1 MTAAVKDVVVLLPG
15 IAGSVLQKDGKD
27 VWAPTPGAVLRGLL
41 SLAGSLRRL
50 ELVDDDPEADSLG
63 DGVSAPRLV
72 GAAHLVPGLWKID
85 VYSGLERFL
94 VAGLGLVPGENYFP
108 FPYDWRRDNRASARL
123 LQRRAEGWLQDW
135 RRSSGADDA
144 RLVLVGHSMGGLVS
158 RYYVEALGGWQH
170 TRAVVTYGTP
180 FYGSLNAV
188 DYLVNGFRKGVG
200 PLKADL
206 TPMLRSLTS
215 VHQLVPSYRCV
226 QVDGAE
232 AVTPADAGLPGW
244 QPAWSQHVVEFQRE
258 MDEAAARNAQDPA
271 YGTRYHPVV
280 GRDQPTMQ
288 SAHLRDGTVR
298 VVRDRGG
305 QDESGDG
312 TVPLLSAALSGT
324 QDARSFAPDQH
335 ARLQCSVPLQTH
347 LKGVLLGLGAPG
359 IESLRAVDAWFG
371 LDVDDVYLPDE
382 PVQVEVE
389 ARSGLDPALLPQVPA
404 RLSVV
409 DQATGEP
416 VLQQDLSL
424 AREAVRLDLGPL
436 PPSSYLLTVE
446 GREQDGGHGGATGE
460 AAPVSDVFTVAG
472 VEEGLG

>member
-1 MTAAVKDVVVLLPG
+1 MTTAVKDVVVLLPG
-15 IAGSVLQKDGKD
+15 IAGSVLQKDGED
-27 VWAPTPGAVLRGLL
+27 VWAPSPGAVLRGLL
-41 SLAGSLRRL
+41 SLAGSLRGL

-63 DGVSAPRLV
+63 DGVTAPRLV

-85 VYSGLERFL
+85 VYSGLERYL
-94 VAGLGLVPGENYFP
+94 ASGLGLVPGRNYFP

-123 LQRRAEGWLQDW
+123 LQRRAEGWLRAW
-135 RRSSGADDA
+135 RESSGADDA
-144 RLVLVGHSMGGLVS
+144 KLVLVGHSMGGLVS
-158 RYYVEALGGWQH
+158 RYYVEALGGWEH

-232 AVTPADAGLPGW
+232 AVMPADAGLPGW
-244 QPAWSQHVVEFQRE
+244 QPVWSEHVVSFQRE
-258 MDEAAARNAQDPA
+258 MDEAAARNAEDPA
-271 YGTRYHPVV
+271 YTTRYHPIV

-288 SAHLRDGTVR
+288 SAHLRDGALR

-324 QDARSFAPDQH
+324 QHARTFAPDQH
-335 ARLQCSVPLQTH
+335 ARLQCSVALQTH
-347 LKGVLLGLGAPG
+347 LRGVLLGLTGQG
-359 IESLRAVDAWFG
+359 IESLRAADAWFG
-371 LDVDDVYLPDE
+371 LDVDDVHLPDE
-382 PVQVEVE
+382 PVQVDVE
-389 ARSGLDPALLPQVPA
+389 ARSGLDPALLPEVPA
-404 RLSVV
+404 RLTVV
-409 DQATGEP
+409 DEATGEQ
-416 VLQQDLSL
+416 VL
-424 AREAVRLDLGPL
+424 AREVSLPREATRLDLGVL

-446 GREQDGGHGGATGE
+446 GQGGGE
-460 AAPVSDVFTVAG
+460 TTPVSDVFTVAG
-472 VEEGLG
+472 AAEALG